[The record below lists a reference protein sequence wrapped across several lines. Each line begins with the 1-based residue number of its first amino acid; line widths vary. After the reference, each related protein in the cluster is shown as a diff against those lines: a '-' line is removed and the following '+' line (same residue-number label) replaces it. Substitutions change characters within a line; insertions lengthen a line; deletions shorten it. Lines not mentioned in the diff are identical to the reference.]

1 MVLVLLGTQDNS
13 FVRLLEEIDKCI
25 DNKIIKDKVLVQSGY
40 TKYSS
45 NNMEIIDF
53 VPLVKF
59 EQLLKNA
66 DLIITHGG
74 VGSIINSIKL
84 GKKVIAVPRLQKYAE
99 HVNDHQ
105 IQIIESFDKQGFI
118 KGVFDLATLPDVLK
132 EIDYFVPNTYISN
145 TENILKIVS
154 EYIDKN

>member
-1 MVLVLLGTQDNS
+1 MILVLLGTQDNS
-13 FVRLLEEIDKCI
+13 FTRLLEEIDNCI
-25 DNKIIKDKVLVQSGY
+25 TLGIISDKVLVQSGY
-40 TKYSS
+40 TKYNSK
-45 NNMEIIDF
+45 NMEIIDF
-53 VPLVKF
+53 VPLVEF
-59 EQLLKNA
+59 ENLINNA

-84 GKKVIAVPRLQKYAE
+84 GKKVIAVPRLKEYNE

-105 IQIIESFDKQGFI
+105 IQIVESFDKQGFI
-118 KGVFDLATLPDVLK
+118 KGIFDLSTLPEVLK
-132 EIDYFVPNTYISN
+132 QIDSFIPNTYVSN